1 MSEQILFL
9 NISNIIDNYLSQSY
23 QTLIN
28 SKLSNDLFET
38 NIYYGGSYKSKL
50 KSRSKTKAKTKSKI
64 KTKTKSKIKTKSKS
78 RSKSRN
84 ILPQPSKLTKDS
96 LVKHGYKLSKSPKS
110 RHRAL
115 LKAAR
120 SRGTLSVLKRVNL
133 ISILSK
139 SVPKNYI
146 KLRSD
151 VEYLKNK
158 YARKKI
164 ADIKKK
170 LSK

>member
-50 KSRSKTKAKTKSKI
+50 KSRSKTKA
-64 KTKTKSKIKTKSKS
+64 KTKSKIKTKSKS

-170 LSK
+170 LS